1 MKKTILLFDMDGVL
15 LDPCGYHRA
24 LQETVRLTGL
34 ALGYQEPHLPRE
46 TICTFEA
53 AGITSEWDSGAVCLA
68 LMLTVGWK
76 AGFPLEVPRRL
87 QPHMPLTSRLE
98 TPDWKAFLETLN
110 TTSRPGRPPLDRA
123 LSLLIE
129 DFSPERRKRIA
140 NLIQNAH
147 NIKFSLIHRSFQ
159 ELVLGSR
166 IYRKTY
172 DLDPVLNVTGYLANY
187 DRPALNL
194 EQRDQLTDW
203 LDRENCRAAIF
214 TNRPSQPPPPL
225 WGSPEAELG
234 ASLVGLD
241 QLPLIGYGQMR
252 WTANRLELSRKDCYK
267 PSPVHALSA
276 LLAAEGI
283 DPETALLAAGR
294 LTHRGQ
300 SGSIWKTLDQTQVF
314 VFEDT
319 PPGLKSVQKAKSL
332 LKSQNVNLNVSLI
345 GISARGKKR
354 LALEKTGAVV
364 YPHLARAL
372 QEEVGIC

>member
-15 LDPCGYHRA
+15 LDPRGYHRA

-46 TICTFEA
+46 TIRAFEA

-68 LMLTVGWK
+68 LMLTMGWK
-76 AGFPLEVPRRL
+76 AGLPLEVPCRL
-87 QPHMPLTSRLE
+87 NPQHAISHDLPV
-98 TPDWKAFLETLN
+98 PDWAEFLTRLN
-110 TTSRPGRPPLDRA
+110 THDRPASPLEKALALLFQDLSPPQQETIA
-123 LSLLIE
+123 GLIE
-129 DFSPERRKRIA
+129 
-140 NLIQNAH
+140 NAH
-147 NIKFSLIHRSFQ
+147 TPAESPTHRTFQ
-159 ELVLGSR
+159 ELVLGSSV
-166 IYRKTY
+166 YQATY
-172 DLDPVLNVTGYLANY
+172 SHQ
-187 DRPALNL
+187 PALSTPGFL
-194 EQRDQLTDW
+194 TKYDQPSLQPAQTQALKEWLTV
-203 LDRENCRAAIF
+203 EGNRAAII

-225 WGSPEAELG
+225 WGTPEAELG

-241 QLPLIGYGQMR
+241 RLPLIGYGQMR

-283 DPETALLAAGR
+283 DPQTALLAAGR

-345 GISARGKKR
+345 GISAGGKKR